1 MDTHHL
7 ASKSGLP
14 QYAFI
19 DSHNT
24 PQPHRRSRI
33 RRSRAAKLIA
43 LGSIVFVAY
52 SQWVQLRTQKS
63 DAGSLSLEKLQAD
76 FSTCGKLQH
85 KPKDPSGPREKNARY
100 IDGHKP
106 TLIRNATIWT
116 GEPANGTSIAE
127 AKAGKGYGWTKS
139 DVLLQY
145 GMIIS
150 VEPSI
155 SKDGLPADTVIWEA
169 EGRQL
174 TAGIIDMHSHAG
186 VYPLPSLN
194 GGNDGNEM
202 SSDVTPFVRAI
213 DGLDPFDPQYQ
224 VIKSGGVTTSL
235 ILPGSANNIGGEA
248 YVVKHAIGKKDGRKE
263 VGPKDMLADPEGN
276 WRYMKMACGENAKNV
291 YGRVGVD
298 NGPFSRLGES
308 WYFRHAFEQAKQQV
322 VAQDDWCSS
331 AAENGIESM
340 KTYLPQEL
348 KWESLSAALRGQV
361 HINTHCYTIADLE
374 AFVDHT
380 NEFEFPVRAFHHAH
394 QTYLVPE
401 VIPTLANLTSKG

>member
-1 MDTHHL
+1 MDEN
-7 ASKSGLP
+7 SNPKSSLP
-14 QYAFI
+14 QYAPI
-19 DSHNT
+19 SQQNNSH
-24 PQPHRRSRI
+24 PHRRSRI

-52 SQWVQLRTQKS
+52 SQWVQLRTQQS
-63 DAGSLSLEKLQAD
+63 DAGLLSLDKLQAD
-76 FSTCGKLQH
+76 FKTCEKLQH

-116 GEPANGTSIAE
+116 GEPLDGTSAAD
-127 AKAGKGYGWTKS
+127 AKAGKGFGWVKS

-145 GMIIS
+145 GLIIS

-155 SKDGLPADTVIWEA
+155 SKDGLPVDTIIWEA

-186 VYPLPSLN
+186 VYPLPALE

-202 SSDVTPFVRAI
+202 SNDVTPFVRSLDA
-213 DGLDPFDPQYQ
+213 LDPFDPQYQ

-235 ILPGSANNIGGEA
+235 ILPGSGNNIGGEA
-248 YVVKHAIGKKDGRKE
+248 YAVKHAVGKKDGRAE
-263 VGPKDMLADPEGN
+263 IGPKDMLADPEGN
-276 WRYMKMACGENAKNV
+276 WRYMKMACGENAKRV
-291 YGRVGVD
+291 YGGAGVD
-298 NGPFSRLGES
+298 KGPFSRMGES

-322 VAQDDWCSS
+322 VAQDDWCNAAS
-331 AAENGIESM
+331 ANGLESM

-380 NEFEFPVRAFHHAH
+380 NEFEFPIRAFHHAH

-401 VIPTLANLTSKG
+401 VRLRMRNLGF